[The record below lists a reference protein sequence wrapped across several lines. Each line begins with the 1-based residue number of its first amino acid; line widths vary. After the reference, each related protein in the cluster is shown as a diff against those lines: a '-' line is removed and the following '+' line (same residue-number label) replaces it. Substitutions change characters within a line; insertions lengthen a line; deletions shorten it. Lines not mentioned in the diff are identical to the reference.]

1 MKSAS
6 VGTACKQPIMAD
18 DTRPLPLEPLPDLSS
33 WWRQSKVQG
42 AIIGGLAVAV
52 RGRPRPTLD
61 VDAVV
66 VLGETSLAEFFRCGQ
81 SCGFMPRLPDALQFA
96 EESHVLLLRHASTGV
111 DADVSWTVLPFE
123 AELVERATPVDFR
136 GIVLPVATAE
146 DLIIMKAVAHRDRD
160 LIDIAGLVATNPQLD
175 LARIRRWV
183 SDFAATLEMPELLD
197 DVERLLPSAKAPKQR
212 RRKQ

>member
-1 MKSAS
+1 
-6 VGTACKQPIMAD
+6 MAD
-18 DTRPLPLEPLPDLSS
+18 SARELPIEPLPDLVA
-33 WWRQSKVQG
+33 WWRQTKVRG

-66 VLGETSLAEFFRCGQ
+66 VLGETSLAEFFRCSQ
-81 SCGFMPRLPDALQFA
+81 AFGFVPRIPDALRFS
-96 EESHVLLLRHASTGV
+96 ESSHVLLLRHAATGV
-111 DADVSWTVLPFE
+111 DADISWAVLPFE
-123 AELVERATPVDFR
+123 AELVQRAVPVDFR
-136 GIVLPVATAE
+136 GVLLPVATSE

-160 LIDIAGLVATNPQLD
+160 LIDIEGLVAANANLD

-197 DVERLLPSAKAPKQR
+197 DLERLLPGPAPRKR
-212 RRKQ
+212 RRKK